1 MMSLKNFITYQPQ
14 SSLFVCLGHYNM
26 KNTKVNVIELIFE
39 FDIHIYIYV
48 TMINT
53 STAIHFFG
61 VSPFENRDRGLG
73 LSSSP

>member
-1 MMSLKNFITYQPQ
+1 MYQPQ
-14 SSLFVCLGHYNM
+14 SSLLVCLGHYNM

-39 FDIHIYIYV
+39 FDIYIYV

-53 STAIHFFG
+53 SIAIHFFG

-73 LSSSP
+73 LSLSP